1 MNLLDL
7 PNDIL
12 DIIKEKT
19 NVQSDNKVICNFNSV
34 FIYKYKYSRLINLCR
49 LLKESPVKRSIRV
62 IQHNAMS
69 WNC

>member
-19 NVQSDNKVICNFNSV
+19 NVQSDSKVICNFNSV

-49 LLKESPVKRSIRV
+49 LLKESPIKRSIRV
-62 IQHNAMS
+62 IQHNTMS